1 MMPFTDEQI
10 QEEIAKQLQKIGVS
24 DQRSLIDLVLK
35 DIKGFWAQYPSITP
49 PKNRSKIVNG

>member
-1 MMPFTDEQI
+1 MMPFTDKQI

-49 PKNRSKIVNG
+49 PKNRSKIV